1 VLTIRKRK
9 LVTTVRG
16 SKTPWVL
23 VSISKEGREGEK
35 AAVLEEVEI
44 EERSSK
50 LLVDSLLN
58 RKSLN

>member
-1 VLTIRKRK
+1 
-9 LVTTVRG
+9 VTTVRG

-58 RKSLN
+58 RKSLH